1 MRRDDTFL
9 PIFPSKRRKKRVRHT
24 DPGLDISD
32 IVRAIDQR
40 DLKKA
45 GTSLLLEVATDPSII
60 TYWSPLLIGLV
71 QALVPSSKK
80 LKKLTQR
87 PAISRMPTFKERIRT
102 DIEKTGKE

>member
-1 MRRDDTFL
+1 MSSEMPDSAEVERAK
-9 PIFPSKRRKKRVRHT
+9 KRFMSIAQGRHVPADISIEEAKKRVRQT

-80 LKKLTQR
+80 TQK
-87 PAISRMPTFKERIRT
+87 ADAKAG
-102 DIEKTGKE
+102 D